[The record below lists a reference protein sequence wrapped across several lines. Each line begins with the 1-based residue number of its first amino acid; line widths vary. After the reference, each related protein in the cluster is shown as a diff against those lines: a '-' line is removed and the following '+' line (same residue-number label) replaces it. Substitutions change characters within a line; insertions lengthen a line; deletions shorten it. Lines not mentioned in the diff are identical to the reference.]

1 MFNVHLP
8 VLLAIALTT
17 PRVHVCF
24 LHVLIAVS
32 SATAADTIA
41 DRSSVSE
48 KSAVHLEELM
58 QRLDSGNIQLIDIR
72 EPDDIEEMGA
82 ISTSINIPCITNISL
97 IHCTHESQVLKKS
110 IFEIFAVKQK
120 CFKYNCVTAIMLRMF
135 F

>member
-1 MFNVHLP
+1 
-8 VLLAIALTT
+8 
-17 PRVHVCF
+17 
-24 LHVLIAVS
+24 VLIAVS

-82 ISTSINIPCITNISL
+82 ISTSINIPRITNISL
-97 IHCTHESQVLKKS
+97 IHCTHESQVLKKKA
-110 IFEIFAVKQK
+110 F
-120 CFKYNCVTAIMLRMF
+120 LRF
-135 F
+135 LL